1 MTTSIL
7 FQPTAHEPPLGW
19 QSLSHCTLADDAK
32 LISRHLWEDLVSVS
46 PAKSHA
52 DGDSRLAGPR
62 GSLPGLGE
70 PRLRCDKILISKV
83 AGTEKG

>member
-1 MTTSIL
+1 MEAAEPPYLS
-7 FQPTAHEPPLGW
+7 QTAHKAGGW
-19 QSLSHCTLADDAK
+19 EQ
-32 LISRHLWEDLVSVS
+32 DLVSVS

-70 PRLRCDKILISKV
+70 PRLRCEKILISKV